1 MVPALLVGASGQ
13 WQSFLKPGTSYLP
26 VIFQQ
31 FGIIL
36 IIYFIMIKLI
46 NSKFYNSSLILRNS
60 FVVILAV
67 SLTISNINNQQF
79 LVNDKYKE
87 NRFEILKIAISKEL
101 FRNVEVGGFII
112 SKDANDT
119 HEVNRAVISILSGKD
134 LTNIKTPNQIW
145 DQDCIENIECD
156 IATDLNSQTSK
167 MQLSAISG
175 SKFTSIKRPYENGT
189 YDYLGWRRVVDE
201 QAPIYFMD
209 ALHYFNGA
217 AVFTVSPVLI
227 EGKRVYINR
236 NRGVIIWVSLDE
248 KFPFLPKKI
257 GTNSCV
263 APDLNKRERFMDGI
277 VVSQQIVDSGVMDIK
292 DSFSGELCQ

>member
-1 MVPALLVGASGQ
+1 V
-13 WQSFLKPGTSYLP
+13 
-26 VIFQQ
+26 
-31 FGIIL
+31 
-36 IIYFIMIKLI
+36 IKLI
-46 NSKFYNSSLILRNS
+46 NSKFYNSSLILRNF
-60 FVVILAV
+60 FVVVLAI

-112 SKDANDT
+112 SKDTNDT

-145 DQDCIENIECD
+145 DQDCIENLDCD
-156 IATDLNSQTSK
+156 IATDLKNQTSN

-175 SKFTSIKRPYENGT
+175 SKFTTIKRPYENGT

-201 QAPIYFMD
+201 QAPTYFMD

-217 AVFTVSPVLI
+217 AIFTVSPVLI
-227 EGKRVYINR
+227 DGKRVYIDR
-236 NRGVIIWVSLDE
+236 NRGIIIWVSLDE
-248 KFPFLPKKI
+248 KFPLLPKKI

-263 APDLNKRERFMDGI
+263 APDLSKRERFMDGI
-277 VVSQQIVDSGVMDIK
+277 VVSQQIVDSGVVDIK